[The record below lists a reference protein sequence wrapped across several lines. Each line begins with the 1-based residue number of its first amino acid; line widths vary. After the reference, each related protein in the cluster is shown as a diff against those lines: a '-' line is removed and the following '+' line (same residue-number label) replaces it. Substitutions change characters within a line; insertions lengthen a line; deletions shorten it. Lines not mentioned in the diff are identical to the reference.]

1 MRFNELTNE
10 NYLMYALLHYDNLH
24 CIDIKEYF
32 EDVRKLKYIKR
43 LFNRYKEDGVMKE
56 RLILNHLISFYN
68 VFENEAATRLLFFR
82 VGTEYYSLLKT
93 FLVMLIIAIIS
104 AVLKSFLPSLGTL
117 IAWIVLI
124 WIFHEIFRLKYYK
137 AIIVW
142 ILWIFFVFILTFIL
156 SLFGLE
162 SLYLF

>member
-10 NYLMYALLHYDNLH
+10 NYLMFALLHYDNPH

-68 VFENEAATRLLFFR
+68 VFDNKAASRLLFFR
-82 VGTEYYSLLKT
+82 VGVEYHSLLKT
-93 FLVMLIIAIIS
+93 FLIYLNRMPEQVNETLFSSDIQLDEKIIEILRD
-104 AVLKSFLPSLGTL
+104 LK
-117 IAWIVLI
+117 
-124 WIFHEIFRLKYYK
+124 
-137 AIIVW
+137 
-142 ILWIFFVFILTFIL
+142 
-156 SLFGLE
+156 
-162 SLYLF
+162 

>member
-10 NYLMYALLHYDNLH
+10 NYLMFALLHYDNPH

-68 VFENEAATRLLFFR
+68 VFDNKAATRLLFFR
-82 VGTEYYSLLKT
+82 VGTEYHSLLKT
-93 FLVMLIIAIIS
+93 FLIFLNKMPEQVNETLFSSDIQLDEKIIEILRS
-104 AVLKSFLPSLGTL
+104 LK
-117 IAWIVLI
+117 
-124 WIFHEIFRLKYYK
+124 
-137 AIIVW
+137 
-142 ILWIFFVFILTFIL
+142 
-156 SLFGLE
+156 
-162 SLYLF
+162 